1 MGVRERRTTPSAAS
15 RGDHHAVHRSMLSLA
30 NDGGGVRSGD
40 AAQQFRDDPAG
51 FRARVARVRAQV
63 AGDVRDEETA
73 AARDGGARERLDDVA
88 LPVATRRPFTRKPS
102 LASLRT
108 SAQKVVCFDAN
119 DGTRRRSGGGR
130 TAARASDARAV
141 REGKTRRRARRDEL
155 RYKVIWNAHRS
166 TLHTCDVPNPR
177 TRKAR
182 RVSCAANHNTA
193 RPRLRKAPS
202 TPSKPLPSLLRPWQ
216 WRRRFAARPLRWRA
230 RAWRAAPAPPPR
242 KSAESRRQERVSV
255 IRAYGD
261 RRRNDDAP
269 RGGGGW
275 TNEFGDE
282 YDAIDDDDGYFEER
296 RAPAGRP
303 DRGRAPD
310 RGRRF
315 DDDRR
320 RGGFGR
326 AEVGDLRRRGEG
338 GRDGGRRNDRRRD
351 DDGDWVEVRPNDG
364 SAREETRC
372 ARPHGGRFHL

>member
-1 MGVRERRTTPSAAS
+1 MAMATALRRAAPPVARPRLARGSGTTAAQKCRIAAS
-15 RGDHHAVHRSMLSLA
+15 RG
-30 NDGGGVRSGD
+30 
-40 AAQQFRDDPAG
+40 
-51 FRARVARVRAQV
+51 
-63 AGDVRDEETA
+63 
-73 AARDGGARERLDDVA
+73 
-88 LPVATRRPFTRKPS
+88 
-102 LASLRT
+102 
-108 SAQKVVCFDAN
+108 
-119 DGTRRRSGGGR
+119 
-130 TAARASDARAV
+130 
-141 REGKTRRRARRDEL
+141 
-155 RYKVIWNAHRS
+155 
-166 TLHTCDVPNPR
+166 
-177 TRKAR
+177 
-182 RVSCAANHNTA
+182 
-193 RPRLRKAPS
+193 
-202 TPSKPLPSLLRPWQ
+202 
-216 WRRRFAARPLRWRA
+216 
-230 RAWRAAPAPPPR
+230 
-242 KSAESRRQERVSV
+242 VSV

>member
-1 MGVRERRTTPSAAS
+1 MEPIDRRFTRATCPIHEREKRVVSLAPPTTTRRDPGCARPRRRPASPSRRFSGHGNGDGASPRGPSGGAPAPGARLRHHRRDSALLRGGGAGAAQKCRIAAS
-15 RGDHHAVHRSMLSLA
+15 RG
-30 NDGGGVRSGD
+30 
-40 AAQQFRDDPAG
+40 
-51 FRARVARVRAQV
+51 
-63 AGDVRDEETA
+63 
-73 AARDGGARERLDDVA
+73 
-88 LPVATRRPFTRKPS
+88 
-102 LASLRT
+102 
-108 SAQKVVCFDAN
+108 
-119 DGTRRRSGGGR
+119 
-130 TAARASDARAV
+130 
-141 REGKTRRRARRDEL
+141 
-155 RYKVIWNAHRS
+155 
-166 TLHTCDVPNPR
+166 
-177 TRKAR
+177 
-182 RVSCAANHNTA
+182 
-193 RPRLRKAPS
+193 
-202 TPSKPLPSLLRPWQ
+202 
-216 WRRRFAARPLRWRA
+216 
-230 RAWRAAPAPPPR
+230 
-242 KSAESRRQERVSV
+242 VSV

>member
-1 MGVRERRTTPSAAS
+1 MARGSAAAAVERRHARRTRVGPRGGDARARRGVEIKMERSSIDASHVRRAQSTCVFSGNAKSASCPLRRQPQHGATPAAQGPVDAQQAPPVASPAMAMATALRRAAPPVARPRLARGSGTAAAQKCRIAAS
-15 RGDHHAVHRSMLSLA
+15 RG
-30 NDGGGVRSGD
+30 
-40 AAQQFRDDPAG
+40 
-51 FRARVARVRAQV
+51 
-63 AGDVRDEETA
+63 
-73 AARDGGARERLDDVA
+73 
-88 LPVATRRPFTRKPS
+88 
-102 LASLRT
+102 
-108 SAQKVVCFDAN
+108 
-119 DGTRRRSGGGR
+119 
-130 TAARASDARAV
+130 
-141 REGKTRRRARRDEL
+141 
-155 RYKVIWNAHRS
+155 
-166 TLHTCDVPNPR
+166 
-177 TRKAR
+177 
-182 RVSCAANHNTA
+182 
-193 RPRLRKAPS
+193 
-202 TPSKPLPSLLRPWQ
+202 
-216 WRRRFAARPLRWRA
+216 
-230 RAWRAAPAPPPR
+230 
-242 KSAESRRQERVSV
+242 VSV
-255 IRAYGD
+255 VRAYGD

-351 DDGDWVEVRPNDG
+351 DDGDWVEVRPNDV
-364 SAREETRC
+364 SAREETRG